1 MSRTPMQ
8 FFEAISAIPRVSGN
22 EKAVAD
28 FVEQLALAKGYEV
41 RRDAM
46 HNMVVVRPA
55 SPGCEHCDTFMMQGH
70 LDMVA
75 AAKEGV
81 THNFDTDPIELVRDG
96 DLLRAKGTTLGADD
110 GVAVAYMLAI
120 LEDDSVV
127 APRLECVFTVQE
139 ESGLIGVQHFDFTG
153 LKATKMLNLDAGP
166 EGVLLVTNA
175 GGCRLKVK
183 RDAAMEPV
191 SGKVWNVSVSGLRGG
206 NSTAAIQKEQ
216 ANALI
221 LAGILS
227 DALRAKGGRLV
238 SLNGGEKENI
248 MPTSVSMTVAFDG
261 DIAAVLEPLAQE
273 IVTAWDVADPEIV
286 INWKEAEASEM
297 MDEATSNAVID
308 LLLQLP
314 QGILSWSAA
323 FAGLIETTSNV
334 GICKAD
340 SEGIEIA
347 MSLRSA
353 SNFRKSVV
361 QRKVS
366 HLAEGCGACVEISGD
381 YPGWS
386 YQPVS
391 PLRELCIEVFEAQY
405 GRKPSVEGVH
415 AGLECGVFKAA
426 MPHLDIVATGPLYKE
441 MHTANEW
448 LDVPSFERTYQFI
461 LGLLKRLAV

>member
-8 FFEAISAIPRVSGN
+8 FFEAISAIPRISGN

-28 FVEQLALAKGYEV
+28 FVEQLAREKGYEV

-55 SPGCEHCDTFMMQGH
+55 SSGCEHCDTFMMQGH

-96 DLLRAKGTTLGADD
+96 DLLRANGTTLGADD

-120 LEDDSVV
+120 MEDDSVV
-127 APRLECVFTVQE
+127 APRLEFVFTVQE

-183 RDAAMEPV
+183 RDVTMEPV
-191 SGKVWNVSVSGLRGG
+191 CGKVWSITVSGLRSG

-216 ANALI
+216 ANALV

-227 DALRAKGGRLV
+227 DALRAKGGRLIC
-238 SLNGGEKENI
+238 LNGGEKENI
-248 MPTSVSMTVAFDG
+248 MPASAAMKVAFEG

-273 IVTAWDVADPEIV
+273 IATAWDVADPEIS
-286 INWKEAEASEM
+286 ISWEEAVSDEM
-297 MDEATSNAVID
+297 MDEATSNAVVD
-308 LLLQLP
+308 LLMNLP

-334 GICKAD
+334 GICNAD
-340 SEGIEIA
+340 QTGIEIA

-353 SNFRKSVV
+353 SNFRKQLV

-366 HLAEGCGACVEISGD
+366 HMAENCGASMEISGD

-386 YQPVS
+386 YQPES
-391 PLRELCIEVFEAQY
+391 LLRELCIEVFEEQY

-448 LDVPSFERTYQFI
+448 LDVPSFERTYAFI
-461 LGLLKRLAV
+461 LGLLKKLSV

>member
-8 FFEAISAIPRVSGN
+8 FFEALSAIPRISGN
-22 EKAVAD
+22 EKAAAD
-28 FVEQLALAKGYEV
+28 FVEKLAREKGYEV

-55 SPGCEHCDTFMMQGH
+55 SAGCEHADTFMMQGH

-81 THNFDTDPIELVRDG
+81 THNFDTDPIKLVRDS
-96 DLLRAKGTTLGADD
+96 DLLRADGTTLGADD

-139 ESGLIGVQHFDFTG
+139 ESGLIGVQAFDFSG

-183 RDAAMEPV
+183 RDTAYEPIC
-191 SGKVWNVSVSGLRGG
+191 GKAWNITISGLRSG

-216 ANALI
+216 ANALTLSGI
-221 LAGILS
+221 LA
-227 DALRAKGGRLV
+227 DALRARGGRLI
-238 SLNGGEKENI
+238 SLSGGEKENI
-248 MPTSVSMTVAFDG
+248 MPASASLLVAFEG
-261 DIAAVLEPLAQE
+261 DIASVLEPLAQE
-273 IVTAWDVADPEIV
+273 ITSAWEVADPDMKIL
-286 INWKEAEASEM
+286 WKETEAAEM
-297 MDEATSNAVID
+297 MDAASSDAVID
-308 LLLQLP
+308 LLMHLP

-323 FAGLIETTSNV
+323 FEGLVETTSNV

-340 SEGIEIA
+340 RAGMEIS
-347 MSLRSA
+347 MSVRSA
-353 SNFRKSVV
+353 SNFRKHMV
-361 QRKVS
+361 QRSVS
-366 HLAEGCGACVEISGD
+366 HLAENCGATVEVSGD

-386 YQPVS
+386 YQPES
-391 PLRELCIEVFEAQY
+391 PLRELCIEVFEEQY

-448 LDVPSFERTYQFI
+448 LDVPSFERTYEFI
-461 LGLLKRLAV
+461 LRLLKKLSV

>member
-28 FVEQLALAKGYEV
+28 FVEQLARKKGYEV

-55 SPGCEHCDTFMMQGH
+55 SPGCEQADTFMMQGH

-81 THNFDTDPIELVRDG
+81 AHNFDTDPIELVRDG
-96 DLLRAKGTTLGADD
+96 DLLRANGTTLGADD

-153 LKATKMLNLDAGP
+153 LQATKMLNLDAGP

-183 RDAAMEPV
+183 RNAAMEPV
-191 SGKVWNVSVSGLRGG
+191 CGKVWKITVSGLRSG

-221 LAGILS
+221 LSGILA
-227 DALRAKGGRLV
+227 DALRAQGGRLI
-238 SLNGGEKENI
+238 SLVGGEKENI
-248 MPTSVSMTVAFDG
+248 MPASASMMIAFEG
-261 DIAAVLEPLAQE
+261 DIAAVLEPLAQD
-273 IVTAWDVADPEIV
+273 IMTAWDVADPEIC
-286 INWKEAEASEM
+286 INWKEAESDEM
-297 MDEATSNAVID
+297 MDAATSNAVVD
-308 LLLQLP
+308 LLMHLP

-334 GICKAD
+334 GICKANQA
-340 SEGIEIA
+340 GVEIS

-353 SNFRKSVV
+353 SNFRKQMV

-366 HLAEGCGACVEISGD
+366 HLAEGCGAYMEISGD

-386 YQPVS
+386 YQPES
-391 PLRELCIEVFEAQY
+391 PLRELCIEVFEEQY

-415 AGLECGVFKAA
+415 AGLECGVFKTA

-448 LDVPSFERTYQFI
+448 LDVPSFERTYEFI
-461 LGLLKRLAV
+461 LGLLKKLSA

>member
-8 FFEAISAIPRVSGN
+8 FFETISAIPRVSGN
-22 EKAVAD
+22 EKALAD
-28 FVEQLALAKGYEV
+28 FVEQLARDKGYAV

-46 HNMVVVRPA
+46 HNLVVVRPA
-55 SPGCEHCDTFMMQGH
+55 SPGCENAETFMLQGH

-75 AAKEGV
+75 AVKDGV

-96 DLLRAKGTTLGADD
+96 DILRANGTTLGADD

-139 ESGLIGVQHFDFTG
+139 ESGLIGVQAFDFTG
-153 LKATKMLNLDAGP
+153 LQATKCLNLDAGP
-166 EGVLLVTNA
+166 EGVLLVTCA
-175 GGCRLKVK
+175 GGSRLKVL
-183 RDAAMEPV
+183 REISMEPAA
-191 SGKVWNVSVSGLRGG
+191 GKAWEITIQGLRGG

-221 LAGILS
+221 LSGVIA
-227 DALRAKGGRLV
+227 DALRNQGGRLI
-238 SLNGGEKENI
+238 SLTGGEKENI
-248 MPTSVSMTVAFDG
+248 MPTGATIKAAFDG
-261 DIAAVLEPLAQE
+261 DISTVLEPLRKE
-273 IVTAWDVADPEIV
+273 IQTAWDVADPEIT
-286 INWKEAEASEM
+286 IFWKQIEADRM
-297 MDEATSNAVID
+297 MDSASSDAVID
-308 LLLQLP
+308 LLQQLP
-314 QGILSWSAA
+314 QGILSKSAA
-323 FAGLIETTSNV
+323 FEGLVETTCNV

-340 SEGIEIA
+340 AQGMEIA

-353 SNFRKSVV
+353 SNFRKQQV
-361 QRKVS
+361 QRKIS
-366 HLAEGCGACVEISGD
+366 RLAEVTGCKVEISGD

-386 YQPVS
+386 YQPES
-391 PLRELCIEVFEAQY
+391 PLREACIEVFEAQY

-448 LDVPSFERTYQFI
+448 MDVPSFERTYAFI
-461 LGLLKRLAV
+461 LGLLKKLSM

>member
-96 DLLRAKGTTLGADD
+96 DLLRANGTTLGADD

-175 GGCRLKVK
+175 GGCRLKIK
-183 RDAAMEPV
+183 RESGMEPV
-191 SGKVWNVSVSGLRGG
+191 SGKVWNVTVSGLRGG

-386 YQPVS
+386 YQPES
-391 PLRELCIEVFEAQY
+391 PLRELCIEVFEEQY

-448 LDVPSFERTYQFI
+448 LNVPSFERTYQFI

>member
-8 FFEAISAIPRVSGN
+8 FFEALSAIPRISGN
-22 EKAVAD
+22 EKAAAD
-28 FVEQLALAKGYEV
+28 FVEQLAREKGYEV

-46 HNMVVVRPA
+46 HNLVVVRPA
-55 SPGCEHCDTFMMQGH
+55 SPGCESAETFMMQGH

-81 THNFDTDPIELVRDG
+81 VHDFDKDPIRLVRDG
-96 DLLRAKGTTLGADD
+96 DLLRADGTTLGADD

-139 ESGLIGVQHFDFTG
+139 ESGLIGVQAFDFAG
-153 LKATKMLNLDAGP
+153 LKATKCLNLDAGP
-166 EGVLLVTNA
+166 EGVLLVTCA

-183 RDAAMEPV
+183 REIAVEPIQGAAWEITI
-191 SGKVWNVSVSGLRGG
+191 SGLRGG

-221 LAGILS
+221 LAGVAA
-227 DALRAKGGRLV
+227 DALRTQGGRLI
-238 SLNGGEKENI
+238 SLTGGEKENI
-248 MPTSVSMTVAFDG
+248 MPVSAAMQVAFEG
-261 DIAAVLEPLAQE
+261 DIAAVLEPLRQD
-273 IVTAWDVADPEIV
+273 ITSAWDVADPDIQ
-286 INWKEAEASEM
+286 ITWKQAASAEM
-297 MDEATSNAVID
+297 MDAAASDAVID

-314 QGILSWSAA
+314 QGILSKSAA
-323 FAGLIETTSNV
+323 FEGLVETTSNV
-334 GICKAD
+334 GTCKANA
-340 SEGIEIA
+340 EGMDIG

-353 SNFRKSVV
+353 SNFRKQMVR
-361 QRKVS
+361 RKVS
-366 HLAEGCGACVEISGD
+366 RLAECTGSAVEVSGD

-391 PLRELCIEVFEAQY
+391 PLRELCIEVFEEQY

-415 AGLECGVFKAA
+415 AGLECGVSKAA

-448 LDVPSFERTYQFI
+448 LDVPSFERTYEFI
-461 LGLLKRLAV
+461 LRLLKKLSV